1 MTFDQ
6 ANRKG
11 LYFSPRWYPYSGH
24 SLLPRSQWQNFGRMP
39 RSKPTPLA
47 NKYTS
52 FIKYSQSNNPIDA
65 NFLPG
70 LGDITDDIK
79 GAVGSVIK
87 DVNDKTQQLED
98 ALKLIT
104 ILSFSACVLGTI
116 NLLKR

>member
-11 LYFSPRWYPYSGH
+11 LYFSPRWYPGTGPARS
-24 SLLPRSQWQNFGRMP
+24 SSSWRTFAQLPKG
-39 RSKPTPLA
+39 PTTSLA

-98 ALKLIT
+98 ALRLIT